1 MRGGI
6 MLNRDLVNE
15 LREARFPRSGIH
27 IGPPVLSELIKVC
40 EELYPECQFVLTKLA
55 ETGESRW
62 VALFV
67 LGKGTPRTLGE
78 GNTPEDAVARLWLRL
93 RRTRE
98 LRQWQQGHS
107 RRQLL
112 KVLTSPAQGGAFAA
126 MIEVVRIRI
135 ANRAIAPG

>member
-1 MRGGI
+1 

-67 LGKGTPRTLGE
+67 LGKGTPRTLGK
-78 GNTPEDAVARLWLRL
+78 T
-93 RRTRE
+93 
-98 LRQWQQGHS
+98 
-107 RRQLL
+107 QLH
-112 KVLTSPAQGGAFAA
+112 VCG
-126 MIEVVRIRI
+126 
-135 ANRAIAPG
+135 